1 MALIKS
7 IQKREYWIWFQLCG
21 RKEVLKALLKGPH
34 VLPGAFKAHES
45 LKALYRARNQAKHYE
60 TRAKL
65 SHEMRRTDIC
75 LQLAHQVFSGL
86 PTLKDWPHKDIKTC
100 FEEATAL
107 RERFVKANL
116 RLVANVA
123 QRFDNRRL
131 GFLDKIQEGS
141 HGLLIGLQGFD
152 PEKGFRFST
161 YAHWWIRQSVERGI
175 QDLGA
180 TIRIPVHVHDH
191 VRSFRKARAS
201 LVTQLGREPTLVELQ
216 KELGLSYK
224 KVKQLGDG
232 IPVAFIAPK
241 GGQR

>member
-1 MALIKS
+1 MNGILQGSLQNTLLTATEEMALIKS
-7 IQKREYWIWFQLCG
+7 IQRGNTGFGFSFG
-21 RKEVLKALLKGPH
+21 RKEGQHYLKDLMSCLVLCATK
-34 VLPGAFKAHES
+34 VS
-45 LKALYRARNQAKHYE
+45 ALYRARNQAKHYE
-60 TRAKL
+60 TGQRPRNAPHRHL
-65 SHEMRRTDIC
+65 LTTGAPSLFR
-75 LQLAHQVFSGL
+75 LADSQGL
-86 PTLKDWPHKDIKTC
+86 PHKDIKTC

-175 QDLGA
+175 QNLGA

-201 LVTQLGREPTLVELQ
+201 LVTQLGREPTHITKRTGLELQ
-216 KELGLSYK
+216 KSK
-224 KVKQLGDG
+224 TAQ
-232 IPVAFIAPK
+232 
-241 GGQR
+241 